1 MKTLISFLA
10 ATLIGFA
17 ATAQSTELLF
27 QQYIQVKDAL
37 VSSDSRAAAVQA
49 AALQQMLETSWG
61 GQEYAPLLQSAK
73 NIATT
78 TDLNTQ
84 RKVFADLSVS
94 VWQIV
99 KSKGGIQ
106 RTVYY
111 QYCPMKKAYWL
122 SQDSVIRNPY
132 YGAQMLTCGS
142 ISDKKQP

>member
-73 NIATT
+73 NIAAT

-84 RKVFADLSVS
+84 RKVFAVLSVS

-122 SQDSVIRNPY
+122 SQDATIRNPY

-142 ISDKKQP
+142 VSDKKHP